1 MARPAA
7 ITGRRELMKM
17 RKKRDRRQ
25 ASQPST
31 ALTLQR
37 PNTPTTPKSDQPAGE
52 LPEKLTNEKP
62 AVARVHQAFATTD
75 TELIVPLLF
84 QAMPTAGFGDA
95 NITTAHHY
103 TVAAV
108 HSLGA
113 RDGLEALLAVQ
124 MVGVHNLAMKF
135 LANAALEDQTD
146 YGIEVN
152 VNRANRLLRTFT
164 AQVEGLKKHRSKGE
178 QHFTVEHVH
187 VHSGGQAVVGAVNQG
202 QGPQEA
208 GGQGGKKRNDEQ

>member
-1 MARPAA
+1 
-7 ITGRRELMKM
+7 MKM
-17 RKKRDRRQ
+17 KSRKLNRRRAVQ
-25 ASQPST
+25 APPT
-31 ALTLQR
+31 LTLQR
-37 PNTPTTPKSDQPAGE
+37 PNTPSTPKSDQPAGE

-75 TELIVPLLF
+75 TELILSLLF

-95 NITTAHHY
+95 NITMAHHY
-103 TVAAV
+103 TVAAI

-135 LANAALEDQTD
+135 LANAAVKDQTD
-146 YGIEVN
+146 YGTEVN

-178 QHFTVEHVH
+178 QLFTVEHVD

-208 GGQGGKKRNDEQ
+208 GEQGGKKRNDEQ